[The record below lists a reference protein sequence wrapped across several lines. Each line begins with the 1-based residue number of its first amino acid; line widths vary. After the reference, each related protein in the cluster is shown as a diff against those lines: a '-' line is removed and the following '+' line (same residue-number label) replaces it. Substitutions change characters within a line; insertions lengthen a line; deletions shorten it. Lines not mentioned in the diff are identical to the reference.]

1 MQYAPFFLFIDGKV
15 ENTWV
20 MVMRILFEGL
30 LGISKSGLYILFMG
44 LFMGW
49 TKDSCYDKKV
59 CFGGSSMAIILSVF
73 NYYDADW
80 MIAIEPFIVLLLL
93 SILGIMAEEKKNV
106 LLSIAR
112 AIESYVAFFLLSLIY
127 IVMFGVLSPIVFNSI
142 SRYGKYTLLI
152 VIRTFCL
159 IMIGIKYEWLQKQVE
174 KTAVN
179 VMILI
184 GALLM
189 FFKQFFQMA
198 YVDKNYSFAMIVV
211 LLLYLTMIFTAFML
225 LQHNR
230 LTAKQ
235 QAIEEDNRQMSQ
247 RLHRSKDVLGVVSQV
262 VASEEHIDPK
272 LRKELADFCDDEMNE
287 MQDRTLGVNLIGD
300 TGIELVNVMLQKQML
315 RCADL
320 NISFDVMIP
329 APIDGYI
336 QNIGISVTE
345 FMRMLNDLLKN
356 AVKAI
361 LSSENEHR
369 ELLLIMGD
377 AGADCFEIR
386 LYDSGVPF
394 PPVIL
399 EHMGERGN
407 TTDGTGNGL
416 ADTIE
421 TLDHYHASF
430 AIESIE
436 PGTDIYTK
444 CVHIAFDGRG
454 CGA

>member
-1 MQYAPFFLFIDGKV
+1 MPWARSFCPFRALSDSNRCEKIQLVSGVVGAYIFSFIINAMIVWLVGCAIYFS
-15 ENTWV
+15 N
-20 MVMRILFEGL
+20 
-30 LGISKSGLYILFMG
+30 GISNIQVKYWVCILIR
-44 LFMGW
+44 LAVSLIIYV
-49 TKDSCYDKKV
+49 KYDLALKQSKKKV
-59 CFGGSSMAIILSVF
+59 TSV
-73 NYYDADW
+73 
-80 MIAIEPFIVLLLL
+80 
-93 SILGIMAEEKKNV
+93 IMLV
-106 LLSIAR
+106 
-112 AIESYVAFFLLSLIY
+112 
-127 IVMFGVLSPIVFNSI
+127 GTCIVF
-142 SRYGKYTLLI
+142 
-152 VIRTFCL
+152 F
-159 IMIGIKYEWLQKQVE
+159 Q
-174 KTAVN
+174 
-179 VMILI
+179 
-184 GALLM
+184 
-189 FFKQFFQMA
+189 QFFQMA
-198 YVDKNYSFAMIVV
+198 YIDKNYSFAMIVV

-300 TGIELVNVMLQKQML
+300 TGIELVNVMLQKQMM

-329 APIDGYI
+329 APVDGYI

-421 TLDHYHASF
+421 TLGHYHASF
-430 AIESIE
+430 AIEPIE

>member
-1 MQYAPFFLFIDGKV
+1 
-15 ENTWV
+15 
-20 MVMRILFEGL
+20 MRVLFEVL
-30 LGISKSGLYILFMG
+30 LGISKTGIYVFIAELFLGRNVTFIRDRKVYLVSAMVALILSISNYYEDEWLAAITPFVVLLSLTVLG
-44 LFMGW
+44 KLTEG
-49 TKDSCYDKKV
+49 KKN
-59 CFGGSSMAIILSVF
+59 IILS
-73 NYYDADW
+73 
-80 MIAIEPFIVLLLL
+80 IT
-93 SILGIMAEEKKNV
+93 S
-106 LLSIAR
+106 
-112 AIESYVAFFLLSLIY
+112 AIESYVVSFWFSLVFIVLFGMLSKIGFNVALKYDKY
-127 IVMFGVLSPIVFNSI
+127 IW
-142 SRYGKYTLLI
+142 
-152 VIRTFCL
+152 VIAIRAICL
-159 IMIGIKYEWLQKQVE
+159 ILIWTKYEWLQKQIE

-184 GALLM
+184 GAFFM
-189 FFKQFFQMA
+189 FFQQFFQMA
-198 YVDKNYSFAMIVV
+198 YIDKNYSFAMIIV

-300 TGIELVNVMLQKQML
+300 TGIELVNVMLQKQMM

-329 APIDGYI
+329 APVDGYI

-421 TLDHYHASF
+421 TLGHYHASF
-430 AIESIE
+430 AIEPIE

>member
-1 MQYAPFFLFIDGKV
+1 MMVVVSHFTRAVLYVLLAELFWKKKKDRVLSVPFFLMIIMLMTV
-15 ENTWV
+15 EYISTISPDRIVTV
-20 MVMRILFEGL
+20 MLPLEIMCTLEVYGIICLRAKTNKLQLWFGVIEAYIGTYLLNLVCGILFGL
-30 LGISKSGLYILFMG
+30 LTRFVSYKIHINSKYIFVGILRTVIVYIL
-44 LFMGW
+44 W
-49 TKDSCYDKKV
+49 KNYD
-59 CFGGSSMAIILSVF
+59 
-73 NYYDADW
+73 
-80 MIAIEPFIVLLLL
+80 
-93 SILGIMAEEKKNV
+93 
-106 LLSIAR
+106 
-112 AIESYVAFFLLSLIY
+112 
-127 IVMFGVLSPIVFNSI
+127 
-142 SRYGKYTLLI
+142 
-152 VIRTFCL
+152 
-159 IMIGIKYEWLQKQVE
+159 WLQLQAE
-174 KTAVN
+174 KLVISIIII
-179 VMILI
+179 V
-184 GALLM
+184 GS
-189 FFKQFFQMA
+189 FFVFFQQFFQMA
-198 YVDKNYSFAMIVV
+198 YIDKEYTFATVIV
-211 LLLYLTMIFTAFML
+211 LLLCLTMIFTAFML

-300 TGIELVNVMLQKQML
+300 TGIELVNVMLQKQMM

-329 APIDGYI
+329 TPIDGYI

-421 TLDHYHASF
+421 TLAHYHASF
-430 AIESIE
+430 AIEPIE
-436 PGTDIYTK
+436 PGADIYTK

-454 CGA
+454 CGV

>member
-1 MQYAPFFLFIDGKV
+1 MFANLARSILYIMVFEIFMERKKHEIFRWESLMALVILTSMQLSAAISGNEMLLKFLPALVMICLFLFGIFSANGKSV
-15 ENTWV
+15 KEICANVMKAYAIVFIISAICGILCGGIAILLYNFYHSQNTFITISIVRTFIIILIWSHYDRIQNKNENVISYV
-20 MVMRILFEGL
+20 MFILGAFV
-30 LGISKSGLYILFMG
+30 LFFQQLMQTA
-44 LFMGW
+44 FV
-49 TKDSCYDKKV
+49 TKDYS
-59 CFGGSSMAIILSVF
+59 FL
-73 NYYDADW
+73 
-80 MIAIEPFIVLLLL
+80 
-93 SILGIMAEEKKNV
+93 NV
-106 LLSIAR
+106 L
-112 AIESYVAFFLLSLIY
+112 F
-127 IVMFGVLSPIVFNSI
+127 
-142 SRYGKYTLLI
+142 
-152 VIRTFCL
+152 
-159 IMIGIKYEWLQKQVE
+159 
-174 KTAVN
+174 
-179 VMILI
+179 
-184 GALLM
+184 
-189 FFKQFFQMA
+189 
-198 YVDKNYSFAMIVV
+198 
-211 LLLYLTMIFTAFML
+211 LLLYFTMIFTAFML

-300 TGIELVNVMLQKQML
+300 TGIELVNVMLQKQMM

-329 APIDGYI
+329 APIDRYI

-421 TLDHYHASF
+421 TLGHYHASF

-436 PGTDIYTK
+436 PGADIYTK

-454 CGA
+454 CGV

>member
-1 MQYAPFFLFIDGKV
+1 MHIYSKYYLLIG
-15 ENTWV
+15 
-20 MVMRILFEGL
+20 MRIFC
-30 LGISKSGLYILFMG
+30 IM
-44 LFMGW
+44 
-49 TKDSCYDKKV
+49 
-59 CFGGSSMAIILSVF
+59 
-73 NYYDADW
+73 
-80 MIAIEPFIVLLLL
+80 FI
-93 SILGIMAEEKKNV
+93 
-106 LLSIAR
+106 
-112 AIESYVAFFLLSLIY
+112 
-127 IVMFGVLSPIVFNSI
+127 
-142 SRYGKYTLLI
+142 
-152 VIRTFCL
+152 C
-159 IMIGIKYEWLQKQVE
+159 IKYDWLQQQIK

-179 VMILI
+179 IMILI
-184 GALLM
+184 GAFFM
-189 FFKQFFQMA
+189 FFQQFFQMA
-198 YVDKNYSFAMIVV
+198 YIDKNYSFAMIVV

-262 VASEEHIDPK
+262 VASEDHIDPK

-300 TGIELVNVMLQKQML
+300 TGIELVNVMLQKQMM

-329 APIDGYI
+329 APVDGYI

-421 TLDHYHASF
+421 TLAHYYASF
-430 AIESIE
+430 AIEPIE
-436 PGTDIYTK
+436 PGADIYTK

>member
-1 MQYAPFFLFIDGKV
+1 MGSMIFFELLKGV
-15 ENTWV
+15 
-20 MVMRILFEGL
+20 ILILLVDL
-30 LGISKSGLYILFMG
+30 LGGQSREKIISIKSFITIIIIASLYYLSNLDGWNWFRNILPVAIMSVMALHVLLIGIGYDLKRYAKIIISAYIITIMMCFALG
-44 LFMGW
+44 VLGGVILWLLKRYFYFPYQNEGICFFGVIIITIIW
-49 TKDSCYDKKV
+49 LKYDSLQKYTED
-59 CFGGSSMAIILSVF
+59 
-73 NYYDADW
+73 
-80 MIAIEPFIVLLLL
+80 IVLNI
-93 SILGIMAEEKKNV
+93 SVIVGAFV
-106 LLSIAR
+106 L
-112 AIESYVAFFLLSLIY
+112 FF
-127 IVMFGVLSPIVFNSI
+127 
-142 SRYGKYTLLI
+142 
-152 VIRTFCL
+152 
-159 IMIGIKYEWLQKQVE
+159 Q
-174 KTAVN
+174 
-179 VMILI
+179 
-184 GALLM
+184 
-189 FFKQFFQMA
+189 QFFQIA
-198 YVDKNYSFAMIVV
+198 VVEKDYSFGGIII

-300 TGIELVNVMLQKQML
+300 TGIELVNVMLQKQMM

-394 PPVIL
+394 PTVIL

-421 TLDHYHASF
+421 TLGHYHASF

-436 PGTDIYTK
+436 PGADIYTK

>member
-1 MQYAPFFLFIDGKV
+1 MIFFELLKAILLILLVELISGNNRMTVISGKAFGAVMVIAGLYYVSNMDNFGWIQNILPFLIMCVLAVYGFLIGLKSDRRRFVKSVVAAYIVTIMMSFVVGFLGGMTLWMLKKFV
-15 ENTWV
+15 VFHYENELISFGWV
-20 MVMRILFEGL
+20 MIIAIIWV
-30 LGISKSGLYILFMG
+30 K
-44 LFMGW
+44 
-49 TKDSCYDKKV
+49 YDKLQKY
-59 CFGGSSMAIILSVF
+59 SE
-73 NYYDADW
+73 N
-80 MIAIEPFIVLLLL
+80 IALDICVMV
-93 SILGIMAEEKKNV
+93 GTVVM
-106 LLSIAR
+106 
-112 AIESYVAFFLLSLIY
+112 FLL
-127 IVMFGVLSPIVFNSI
+127 
-142 SRYGKYTLLI
+142 
-152 VIRTFCL
+152 
-159 IMIGIKYEWLQKQVE
+159 
-174 KTAVN
+174 
-179 VMILI
+179 
-184 GALLM
+184 
-189 FFKQFFQMA
+189 QFFQA
-198 YVDKNYSFAMIVV
+198 AVVEKDYSYSRMII
-211 LLLYLTMIFTAFML
+211 LFFYLTMIFTAFML

-300 TGIELVNVMLQKQML
+300 TGIELVNVMLQKQMM

-421 TLDHYHASF
+421 TLGHYHASF

-436 PGTDIYTK
+436 PGADIYTK

>member
-1 MQYAPFFLFIDGKV
+1 
-15 ENTWV
+15 
-20 MVMRILFEGL
+20 MVTIMRLLCEIL
-30 LGISKSGLYILFMG
+30 LGITKTGLYILFAE
-44 LFMGW
+44 LFWGR
-49 TKDSCYDKKV
+49 KGISQYDKIIY
-59 CFGGSSMAIILSVF
+59 FISTIIAIIMSIS
-73 NYYDADW
+73 NYYEETW
-80 MIAIEPFIVLLLL
+80 MIELAPIAVV
-93 SILGIMAEEKKNV
+93 V
-106 LLSIAR
+106 LLSVLGVLTEPKKTVVQSIVG
-112 AIESYVAFFLLSLIY
+112 AIESYVMSFLVSFILGIILGIISR
-127 IVMFGVLSPIVFNSI
+127 GGFNSMHI
-142 SRYGKYTLLI
+142 YSKYYLLI
-152 VIRTFCL
+152 GTRIFC
-159 IMIGIKYEWLQKQVE
+159 IMFICIKYDWLQQQIK

-179 VMILI
+179 IMILI
-184 GALLM
+184 GAFFM
-189 FFKQFFQMA
+189 FFQQFFQMA
-198 YVDKNYSFAMIVV
+198 YIDKNYSFAMIIV

-300 TGIELVNVMLQKQML
+300 TGIELVNVMLQKQMM

-329 APIDGYI
+329 APVDGYI

-377 AGADCFEIR
+377 AGSDCFEIR

-436 PGTDIYTK
+436 PGADIYTK
-444 CVHIAFDGRG
+444 CVHIAFDGCG

>member
-1 MQYAPFFLFIDGKV
+1 MI
-15 ENTWV
+15 
-20 MVMRILFEGL
+20 MRLLFEGL
-30 LGISKSGLYILFMG
+30 LGISKTGLYVLIVG
-44 LFMGW
+44 LFLGREV
-49 TKDSCYDKKV
+49 TFLRDKKV
-59 CFGGSSMAIILSVF
+59 YFMSVIIATVLSVA
-73 NYYDADW
+73 NYYENKW
-80 MIAIEPFIVLLLL
+80 MVTFAPIVVLVVLA
-93 SILGIMAEEKKNV
+93 ILGILTEGKKNIV
-106 LLSIAR
+106 FSMMC
-112 AIESYVAFFLLSLIY
+112 AIESYIVSFLLSL
-127 IVMFGVLSPIVFNSI
+127 VFGVLFGILSELGFSSI
-142 SRYGKYTLLI
+142 AQYEKYVLVISIRVVCIGLI
-152 VIRTFCL
+152 WV
-159 IMIGIKYEWLQKQVE
+159 KYEQLQNLVR
-174 KTAVN
+174 KTAVS

-184 GALLM
+184 GALFM
-189 FFKQFFQMA
+189 FFQQLMQTAFVTK
-198 YVDKNYSFAMIVV
+198 DYSLINISI
-211 LLLYLTMIFTAFML
+211 LLIYLTMIFTAFML

-300 TGIELVNVMLQKQML
+300 TGIELVNVMLQKQMM

-421 TLDHYHASF
+421 TLGHYHASF

>member
-1 MQYAPFFLFIDGKV
+1 MIFFELLKGV
-15 ENTWV
+15 
-20 MVMRILFEGL
+20 ILILLVDL
-30 LGISKSGLYILFMG
+30 LGGQSREKIISIKSFITIIIIASLYYLSNLDGWNWFRNILPVAIMSVMALHVLLIGIGYDLKRYAKIIISAYIITIMMCFALG
-44 LFMGW
+44 VLGGVILWLLKRYFYFPYQNEGICFFGVIIITIIW
-49 TKDSCYDKKV
+49 LKYDSLQKYTED
-59 CFGGSSMAIILSVF
+59 
-73 NYYDADW
+73 
-80 MIAIEPFIVLLLL
+80 IVLNI
-93 SILGIMAEEKKNV
+93 SVIVGAFV
-106 LLSIAR
+106 L
-112 AIESYVAFFLLSLIY
+112 FF
-127 IVMFGVLSPIVFNSI
+127 
-142 SRYGKYTLLI
+142 
-152 VIRTFCL
+152 
-159 IMIGIKYEWLQKQVE
+159 Q
-174 KTAVN
+174 
-179 VMILI
+179 
-184 GALLM
+184 
-189 FFKQFFQMA
+189 QFFQIA
-198 YVDKNYSFAMIVV
+198 VVEKDYSFGGIII

-287 MQDRTLGVNLIGD
+287 MQDRALGVNLIGD
-300 TGIELVNVMLQKQML
+300 TGIELVNVMLQKQMMH
-315 RCADL
+315 CADL

-329 APIDGYI
+329 APVDGYI

-421 TLDHYHASF
+421 TLGHYHASF
-430 AIESIE
+430 AIEPIE
-436 PGTDIYTK
+436 PGADIYTK

>member
-1 MQYAPFFLFIDGKV
+1 MNI
-15 ENTWV
+15 
-20 MVMRILFEGL
+20 MILFEL
-30 LGISKSGLYILFMG
+30 LKG
-44 LFMGW
+44 
-49 TKDSCYDKKV
+49 
-59 CFGGSSMAIILSVF
+59 
-73 NYYDADW
+73 
-80 MIAIEPFIVLLLL
+80 
-93 SILGIMAEEKKNV
+93 
-106 LLSIAR
+106 
-112 AIESYVAFFLLSLIY
+112 
-127 IVMFGVLSPIVFNSI
+127 
-142 SRYGKYTLLI
+142 TLLI
-152 VIRTFCL
+152 LLVELFRGRNREKIVSVKSFFAISIITGLYYLSNIDRLTWIRNVL
-159 IMIGIKYEWLQKQVE
+159 PLAIIGVLALYYLSSEANANVRCFIKSIISAYII
-174 KTAVN
+174 T
-179 VMILI
+179 VMISFFFGIIFGSISWIIKQFVTIEYKNVFSCFWWGFLLTVI
-184 GALLM
+184 WIEYDMMQKYIENIALSISIILGAFVL
-189 FFKQFFQMA
+189 FFQQFFQMA
-198 YVDKNYSFAMIVV
+198 VVEKDYSFTKIIV

-287 MQDRTLGVNLIGD
+287 MQDRMLGVNLIGD
-300 TGIELVNVMLQKQML
+300 TGIELVNVMLQKQMM

-329 APIDGYI
+329 APIDGYL

-399 EHMGERGN
+399 AHMGERGN
-407 TTDGTGNGL
+407 TTDGTGNEL

-421 TLDHYHASF
+421 TLGHYHASF
-430 AIESIE
+430 AIEPIE

>member
-1 MQYAPFFLFIDGKV
+1 M
-15 ENTWV
+15 
-20 MVMRILFEGL
+20 ILFEL
-30 LGISKSGLYILFMG
+30 LKG
-44 LFMGW
+44 
-49 TKDSCYDKKV
+49 
-59 CFGGSSMAIILSVF
+59 
-73 NYYDADW
+73 
-80 MIAIEPFIVLLLL
+80 
-93 SILGIMAEEKKNV
+93 
-106 LLSIAR
+106 
-112 AIESYVAFFLLSLIY
+112 
-127 IVMFGVLSPIVFNSI
+127 
-142 SRYGKYTLLI
+142 TLLI
-152 VIRTFCL
+152 LLVELFRGRNREKIASVKSFFAILIITGLYYLSNIDRLTWIRNVL
-159 IMIGIKYEWLQKQVE
+159 PLAIIGVLALYYLSSEANANVRCFIKSIISAYII
-174 KTAVN
+174 T
-179 VMILI
+179 VMISFFFGIIFGSISWIIKQFVTIEYKNVFSCFWWGFLLTVI
-184 GALLM
+184 WIEYDMMQKYIENIALSISIILGAFVL
-189 FFKQFFQMA
+189 FFQQFFQMA
-198 YVDKNYSFAMIVV
+198 VVEKDYSFTKIIV

-300 TGIELVNVMLQKQML
+300 TGIELVNVMLQKQMM

-329 APIDGYI
+329 TPIDGYI

-421 TLDHYHASF
+421 TLGHYHASF
-430 AIESIE
+430 AIEPIE
-436 PGTDIYTK
+436 PGADIYTK

>member
-1 MQYAPFFLFIDGKV
+1 
-15 ENTWV
+15 
-20 MVMRILFEGL
+20 MV
-30 LGISKSGLYILFMG
+30 
-44 LFMGW
+44 
-49 TKDSCYDKKV
+49 
-59 CFGGSSMAIILSVF
+59 AITPIV
-73 NYYDADW
+73 
-80 MIAIEPFIVLLLL
+80 VLLALMV
-93 SILGIMAEEKKNV
+93 LGLVTEEKRSV
-106 LLSIAR
+106 IQSIVG
-112 AIESYVAFFLLSLIY
+112 AIESYVMTFLICFIIGILLG
-127 IVMFGVLSPIVFNSI
+127 IVAKIGFNSMHT
-142 SRYGKYTLLI
+142 YGKYALLI
-152 VIRTFCL
+152 AMRILCIIFVCV
-159 IMIGIKYEWLQKQVE
+159 KYDWLQQKVK

-184 GALLM
+184 GAFYM
-189 FFKQFFQMA
+189 FFQQFFQTA
-198 YVDKNYSFAMIVV
+198 YIDKNYSFAMIVV

-262 VASEEHIDPK
+262 VASEDHIDPK

-287 MQDRTLGVNLIGD
+287 MQDRALGANLIGD
-300 TGIELVNVMLQKQML
+300 TGIELVNVMLQKQMM

-336 QNIGISVTE
+336 REIGISVTE

-361 LSSENEHR
+361 LSSDNTHR
-369 ELLLIMGD
+369 ELLLIMGE
-377 AGADCFEIR
+377 AGNDCFEIR

-394 PPVIL
+394 PPKIL
-399 EHMGERGN
+399 EHLGERGN
-407 TTDGTGNGL
+407 TTDGTGNGI
-416 ADTIE
+416 ADTVE
-421 TLDHYHASF
+421 TLRHYRASF
-430 AIESIE
+430 VIEPIE

-444 CVHIAFDGRG
+444 CIHIAFDEQG
-454 CGA
+454 CLPQNGEQ

>member
-1 MQYAPFFLFIDGKV
+1 MNI
-15 ENTWV
+15 
-20 MVMRILFEGL
+20 MILFEL
-30 LGISKSGLYILFMG
+30 LKG
-44 LFMGW
+44 
-49 TKDSCYDKKV
+49 
-59 CFGGSSMAIILSVF
+59 
-73 NYYDADW
+73 
-80 MIAIEPFIVLLLL
+80 
-93 SILGIMAEEKKNV
+93 
-106 LLSIAR
+106 
-112 AIESYVAFFLLSLIY
+112 
-127 IVMFGVLSPIVFNSI
+127 
-142 SRYGKYTLLI
+142 TLLI
-152 VIRTFCL
+152 LLVELFRGRNREKIVSVKSFFAISIITGLYYLSNIDRLTWIRNVLPLAIIGVLALYYLSSEANANVRCFIKSIISAYIITV
-159 IMIGIKYEWLQKQVE
+159 MIGFFFGIIFGSISWIIKQFVTIEYKNVFSCFWWGFLLTVIWIEYDMMQKYIE
-174 KTAVN
+174 NIALSISI
-179 VMILI
+179 IL
-184 GALLM
+184 GAFVL
-189 FFKQFFQMA
+189 FFQQFFQMA
-198 YVDKNYSFAMIVV
+198 VVEKDYSFTKIIV

-287 MQDRTLGVNLIGD
+287 MQDRMLGVNLIGD
-300 TGIELVNVMLQKQML
+300 TGIELVNVMLQKQMM

-329 APIDGYI
+329 APIDGYL

-399 EHMGERGN
+399 AHMGERGN

-421 TLDHYHASF
+421 TLGHYHASF
-430 AIESIE
+430 AIEPIE

>member
-1 MQYAPFFLFIDGKV
+1 M
-15 ENTWV
+15 V
-20 MVMRILFEGL
+20 MVMRLLFEVL
-30 LGISKSGLYILFMG
+30 LGISKTGLYIIFMELFWG
-44 LFMGW
+44 RSKIFLQ
-49 TKDSCYDKKV
+49 DKKV
-59 CFGGSSMAIILSVF
+59 YFVSAIIAFILSIS
-73 NYYDADW
+73 NYYEDEWTVTLA
-80 MIAIEPFIVLLLL
+80 PVVVLLMLT
-93 SILGIMAEEKKNV
+93 ILGTLVEEKKNIV
-106 LLSIAR
+106 LSVAC
-112 AIESYVAFFLLSLIY
+112 AIESYVMSFLISLIFS
-127 IVMFGVLSPIVFNSI
+127 VLCGVLSKIGFDSI
-142 SRYGKYTLLI
+142 TKYGKYVLVI
-152 VIRTFCL
+152 VIRVCCIGL
-159 IMIGIKYEWLQKQVE
+159 ILEKYEWIQKQVN
-174 KTAVN
+174 KTAVS
-179 VMILI
+179 VMVLI
-184 GALLM
+184 GAFLM
-189 FFKQFFQMA
+189 FFQQFLHLA
-198 YVDKNYSFAMIVV
+198 YIEKEYTFAVIIS

-262 VASEEHIDPK
+262 VASEDHIDPK

-300 TGIELVNVMLQKQML
+300 TGIELVNVMLQKQMM

-329 APIDGYI
+329 APVDGYI

-421 TLDHYHASF
+421 TLGHYHASF
-430 AIESIE
+430 AIEPIE

>member
-1 MQYAPFFLFIDGKV
+1 MMVAVSHFTRAVLYVLLAELFWKKNKDCVWSASSFSMIILLMVVEYISTTVPNQIVSIMLPLEIMCALEIYGIICLRDKISMLQLWVGVIEAYIGSFLLNLAFG
-15 ENTWV
+15 
-20 MVMRILFEGL
+20 ILFGILTGL
-30 LGISKSGLYILFMG
+30 VSYEIHINGKYTFVGILRIVIIYIIWKKYDWLQLQAEKLVMNIIIIVGSFFIFFRQFLQMIYIDKDYNLG
-44 LFMGW
+44 
-49 TKDSCYDKKV
+49 V
-59 CFGGSSMAIILSVF
+59 
-73 NYYDADW
+73 
-80 MIAIEPFIVLLLL
+80 VLLLL
-93 SILGIMAEEKKNV
+93 I
-106 LLSIAR
+106 
-112 AIESYVAFFLLSLIY
+112 
-127 IVMFGVLSPIVFNSI
+127 
-142 SRYGKYTLLI
+142 
-152 VIRTFCL
+152 
-159 IMIGIKYEWLQKQVE
+159 
-174 KTAVN
+174 
-179 VMILI
+179 
-184 GALLM
+184 
-189 FFKQFFQMA
+189 
-198 YVDKNYSFAMIVV
+198 
-211 LLLYLTMIFTAFML
+211 YLTMIFTAFML

-262 VASEEHIDPK
+262 VASEDHIDPK

-300 TGIELVNVMLQKQML
+300 TGIELVNVMLQKQMM

-329 APIDGYI
+329 APVDGYI

-421 TLDHYHASF
+421 TLGHYYASF
-430 AIESIE
+430 AIEPIE
-436 PGTDIYTK
+436 PGADIYTK